1 MYLLT
6 CISLFFVFSIK
17 YVGFFTAALIM
28 IQVAKDY
35 WNLLGDVTKSDVS
48 LQFKLFYRK

>member
-1 MYLLT
+1 MTLLYF
-6 CISLFFVFSIK
+6 LYSIK

-35 WNLLGDVTKSDVS
+35 WGLLEDHTKSDVR
-48 LQFKLFYRK
+48 LLI